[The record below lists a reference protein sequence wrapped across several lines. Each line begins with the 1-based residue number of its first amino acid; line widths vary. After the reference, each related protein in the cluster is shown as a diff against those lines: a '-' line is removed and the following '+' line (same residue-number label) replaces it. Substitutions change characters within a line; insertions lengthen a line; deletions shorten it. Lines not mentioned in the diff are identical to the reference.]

1 MPRTITV
8 GSIAPAT
15 GNTLTMQTGH
25 VIRQPNV
32 YINHWYVR
40 DDTRTTYA
48 ANNSGNGT
56 AITGVRLT
64 ITPRYSNSTIRLRWT
79 LHGEGNEN
87 IGFLVHR
94 GGSLIGFN
102 TQRGN
107 VRHSCI
113 ATCLYDQ
120 NVDSTPHL
128 TTVDWY
134 DRPGTASSIFY
145 DVAVRSTGGSNYTYF
160 HNRTS
165 GSTGTGN
172 HEIGISF
179 GFAWEITADY

>member
-1 MPRTITV
+1 MPRTLTV

-15 GNTLTMQTGH
+15 GNTLAMQSGH

-32 YINHWYVR
+32 YINHWYIR
-40 DDTRTTYA
+40 DDIRTTYA

-87 IGFLVHR
+87 IVFLVHKNT
-94 GGSLIGFN
+94 SLIGYN

-107 VRHSCI
+107 ARFSGI
-113 ATCLYDQ
+113 TTCLYDQ

-134 DRPGTASSIFY
+134 DRANTTSAINY
-145 DVAVRSTGGSNYTYF
+145 DVAVRSSNGTNYTYF

-165 GSTGTGN
+165 GSTGTAN

-179 GFAWEITADY
+179 GFAWEITADI

>member
-1 MPRTITV
+1 MARTITV

-15 GNTLTMQTGH
+15 GSTLTMQTGH
-25 VIRQPNV
+25 TLRVPNT

-40 DDTRTTYA
+40 SDNRSTWA

-56 AITGVRLT
+56 AITDVRLT
-64 ITPRYSNSTIRLRWT
+64 ITPKYSNSTIRLRWT

-87 IGFLVHR
+87 IGFLVQR
-94 GGSLIGFN
+94 NGSLIGYN

-107 VRHSCI
+107 ARHSCI

-120 NVDSTPHL
+120 NVDSTPHM

-134 DRPGTASSIFY
+134 DRPGTASAINY

-165 GSTGTGN
+165 GSTGAAN
-172 HEIGISF
+172 FEIGVSF
-179 GFAWEITADY
+179 GFAWEISADY